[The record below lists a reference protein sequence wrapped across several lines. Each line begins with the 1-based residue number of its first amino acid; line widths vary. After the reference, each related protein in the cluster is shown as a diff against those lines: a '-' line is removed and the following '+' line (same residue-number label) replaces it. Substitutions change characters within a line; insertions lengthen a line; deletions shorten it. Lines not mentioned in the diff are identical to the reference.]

1 MKPIVNARPF
11 GIGLAALAVFSLAA
25 PAPAATLIEERDS
38 ESVSQ
43 MWVEGGRMRAQARGE
58 PGYMLMDLRKR
69 TMLMVNTQR
78 KQVVDMSATVFGRRG
93 ASAAGAGSGATG
105 TLRRVGD
112 GPTIAGYAT
121 EHYVVEVDGETCEE
135 LYVSR
140 QAFRDSGWAELWAET
155 GKAFKEMA
163 AEDEGEDADPCDIA
177 DVQAADPAK
186 IGWPLKTVSSDGEVT
201 EVLRIEADVKLPDG
215 GFEVPPGYRVMSMQE
230 MMSSGFEDDE
240 EDEGED

>member
-186 IGWPLKTVSSDGEVT
+186 IGWPLKTVYPDGESTTIV
-201 EVLRIEADVKLPDG
+201 RIQKNAPLPPG
-215 GFEVPPGYRVMSMQE
+215 GFEVPAGYKVISMQQ
-230 MMSSGFEDDE
+230 MMQEAMSGRGKD
-240 EDEGED
+240 